1 MVGKRRKKTK
11 GSPRGALIKGM
22 AKNLPSEVLTDPVFK
37 SELRKL
43 LRGYA
48 GVYALYKD
56 DRLYYIGL
64 ARSLHGRIHWHLK
77 DRHAGRWN
85 NFRVFLIQRVRYL
98 KDIETLI
105 LNIAEPKGNRVKGK
119 LPKGHDLNYVLRGV
133 LREHQRK
140 IKAIRKALR

>member
-1 MVGKRRKKTK
+1 MARRVAKR
-11 GSPRGALIKGM
+11 SPRGALIKGM

-37 SELRKL
+37 NELKKL

-48 GVYALYKD
+48 GLYALYKD
-56 DRLYYIGL
+56 DKLYYIGL

-98 KDIETLI
+98 KDIETLL
-105 LNIAEPKGNRVKGK
+105 LNVAEPKGNRVKGN
-119 LPKGHDLNYVLRGV
+119 LPKGHNLNDALRVV

-140 IKAIRKALR
+140 IKAIRRALR